1 MRTPALAAHL
11 QREMQELHDHWDIG
25 QSMLAEGCPEAHDH
39 QAFVYAALLLLIPD
53 GMERLRMGWV
63 YDRSVKE
70 EQAVRAVL

>member
-1 MRTPALAAHL
+1 
-11 QREMQELHDHWDIG
+11 MQELHDHWDIG